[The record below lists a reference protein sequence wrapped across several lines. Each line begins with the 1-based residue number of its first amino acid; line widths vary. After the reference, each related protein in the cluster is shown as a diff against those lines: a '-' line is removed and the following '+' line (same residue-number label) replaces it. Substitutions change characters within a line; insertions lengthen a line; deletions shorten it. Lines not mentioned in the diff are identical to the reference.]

1 MSETTIDGN
10 DGHVQNRLHG
20 PCQQSLKAV
29 VARADGARTAVP
41 KFLMGSR
48 QRGKPGLCELLFLRG
63 RNFWLDAF
71 SPPSILPPSSTM
83 LTSRGTVARL
93 SKRAFNSA
101 KKTNAFFSSAAV
113 LPRLAVPASTQQ
125 KSANARPSRA
135 AAPAPGS
142 YTSCFWSWVALFTRL
157 SDLSYPQLC
166 Y

>member
-1 MSETTIDGN
+1 MRHGVYNSSKLSETTIDGN
-10 DGHVQNRLHG
+10 DGHVHNRLHR
-20 PCQQSLKAV
+20 PCQQQSLEAV

-63 RNFWLDAF
+63 RNFWRK
-71 SPPSILPPSSTM
+71 PSLLQPSSSPSSTM

-142 YTSCFWSWVALFTRL
+142 SMACF
-157 SDLSYPQLC
+157 
-166 Y
+166 